1 MTKPKAEVSVEIHTL
16 FLLKLGP
23 MLKAHTPRLAKIESI
38 VITPYTQTKNGKPC
52 DYQAVIT
59 GQSDKGAQV
68 KIKLIHLEECTW
80 TYA

>member
-1 MTKPKAEVSVEIHTL
+1 MTKSKTTVSGEIRTL

-23 MLKAHTPRLAKIESI
+23 MVKAHTPRLAKIESI
-38 VITPYTQTKNGKPC
+38 LITPFAGTRNGKPC

-59 GQSDKGAQV
+59 GQSARGVQV

-80 TYA
+80 VYA